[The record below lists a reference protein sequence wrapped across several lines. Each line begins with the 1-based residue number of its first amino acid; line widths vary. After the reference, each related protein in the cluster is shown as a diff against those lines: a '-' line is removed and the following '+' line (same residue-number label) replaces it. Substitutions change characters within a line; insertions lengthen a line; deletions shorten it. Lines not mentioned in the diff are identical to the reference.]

1 MLYGA
6 QIHILQL
13 ALQRYVQLNLVIA
26 LSKEW
31 NKMCRYKQ
39 VSLLARC
46 MSKVKEKYLKTKYRP
61 ADILLN
67 VNAMIYI
74 HFKLQLKSVNNK
86 NYSSINVNF

>member
-6 QIHILQL
+6 QIHIVQW

-26 LSKEW
+26 SSKEW

-39 VSLLARC
+39 VPLLAKC
-46 MSKVKEKYLKTKYRP
+46 MSKVNEKYFKTKYRH

-67 VNAMIYI
+67 VNGMIYI
-74 HFKLQLKSVNNK
+74 HFKLQLKFVNGK